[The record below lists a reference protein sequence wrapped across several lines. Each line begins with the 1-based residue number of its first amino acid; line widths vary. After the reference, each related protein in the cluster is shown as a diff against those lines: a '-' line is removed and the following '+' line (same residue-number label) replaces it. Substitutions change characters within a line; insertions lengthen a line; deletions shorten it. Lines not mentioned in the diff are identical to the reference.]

1 MSFNR
6 PIGQNKLKSLFIS
19 KKGQPHD
26 FTVNTLI
33 QAHTRA
39 RTRTH
44 ARAHMHVRAAIA
56 ADVWWC
62 DVDPIE
68 NAFLPDLFFAPSY
81 F

>member
-1 MSFNR
+1 MGQDLSLFC
-6 PIGQNKLKSLFIS
+6 PIGWFQPWAFQPHGS
-19 KKGQPHD
+19 PHD

-56 ADVWWC
+56 ADV
-62 DVDPIE
+62 
-68 NAFLPDLFFAPSY
+68 
-81 F
+81 